1 MKKSLKILIIVL
13 VVLIVLIL
21 ILLGVKFLSPT
32 ENEDNEMQTNSVSF
46 DANDAVAT
54 INAVVVK
61 VNDSDLIAIRVDN
74 PDTLID
80 VSYPDNVNKDDFKQG
95 QEITVY
101 YNGSTL
107 DSYPERFQNVEK
119 IEVIKDKGD
128 VDIPN
133 SALRYAYSS
142 RDNVNVSVDEITK
155 SKISLTITDNNEYKY
170 EYSNEYKLYK
180 KNKDNNEQAE
190 APNMP
195 VATGNTTSSF
205 DGTGPVWD
213 EVTKVS
219 NASNEIAGNVE
230 NTDDITTKMTAD
242 WTSIYGE
249 LSEGDDEFVLDTSEA
264 FSVIVYFTV
273 NSNGEISNINT
284 SLS

>member
-1 MKKSLKILIIVL
+1 M
-13 VVLIVLIL
+13 IVLIL

-107 DSYPERFQNVEK
+107 DSYPGRFQNVEK

-180 KNKDNNEQAE
+180 KNKDNEQAE

-230 NTDDITTKMTAD
+230 NTDDSTTKMTAD

-249 LSEGDDEFVLDTSEA
+249 LSEGDYEFVLDTSEA